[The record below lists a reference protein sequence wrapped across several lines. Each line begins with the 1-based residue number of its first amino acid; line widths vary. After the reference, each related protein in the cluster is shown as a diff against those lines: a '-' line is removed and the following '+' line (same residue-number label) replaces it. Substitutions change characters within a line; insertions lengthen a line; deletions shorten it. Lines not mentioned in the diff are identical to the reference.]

1 MRLQH
6 SCVFGLIFDQTGIYY
21 PIYITSILISIMYFK
36 ILNKY
41 SKYLLQLPFVL
52 HIFKMTLLSTNT
64 NMIVLMNDEKD
75 KEYV

>member
-1 MRLQH
+1 
-6 SCVFGLIFDQTGIYY
+6 
-21 PIYITSILISIMYFK
+21 MYFK